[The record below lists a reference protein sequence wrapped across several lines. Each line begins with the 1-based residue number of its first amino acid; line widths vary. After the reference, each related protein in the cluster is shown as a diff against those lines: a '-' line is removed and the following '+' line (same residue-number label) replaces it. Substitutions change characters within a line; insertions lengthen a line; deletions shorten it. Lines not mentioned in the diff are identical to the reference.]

1 MRCETIGTNL
11 MQKHVEE
18 KVAMLDA
25 FIDLLGHIEAYGVHA
40 YRLHARNANPQGW
53 DNHAGYLAGELEE
66 LRKGYGSG
74 GAAPLSGDVMP
85 IAMHFVS
92 VMAQNHMRDNPRR

>member
-1 MRCETIGTNL
+1 MKCETIGTNL
-11 MQKHVEE
+11 MQKHVDE
-18 KVAMLDA
+18 KVRMLDA
-25 FIDLLGHIEAYGVHA
+25 FIDLLEHIEDHRVDPYEFGIDAASRELGV
-40 YRLHARNANPQGW
+40 RNF
-53 DNHAGYLAGELEE
+53 AGYLACELEE

-74 GAAPLSGDVMP
+74 SLPDDLMP